1 MKKWTIPEEKQIEL
15 QEATS
20 YQFELV
26 LYFLLKWS
34 IFFYS
39 SYQIIS
45 SEIFNFFAAGGC
57 LDKTEDR
64 IQLTFFEG
72 LWYLSG

>member
-1 MKKWTIPEEKQIEL
+1 MKKLAIPEEKQIKL
-15 QEATS
+15 QEHTS

-45 SEIFNFFAAGGC
+45 SEIFHLFAAGGC
-57 LDKTEDR
+57 LDKTEDG
-64 IQLTFFEG
+64 IQLTVFEG

>member
-1 MKKWTIPEEKQIEL
+1 MKL
-15 QEATS
+15 HEATS
-20 YQFELV
+20 YHFELV

-39 SYQIIS
+39 SYQIVS
-45 SEIFNFFAAGGC
+45 SEIFHFFAAGGC

-64 IQLTFFEG
+64 IQLTVFEG

>member
-1 MKKWTIPEEKQIEL
+1 MKKGAVPEEKQIKL
-15 QEATS
+15 QEDAS

-34 IFFYS
+34 IFFNS
-39 SYQIIS
+39 SYQIVS